1 MTLRRYSPSPLTFRH
16 LGLLVL
22 CCAMQR
28 STFAQYIDKAV
39 FLSGPERAATDGPRS
54 QPLNI
59 ACTFVLD
66 LEVTREGKVSSVKT
80 SESTCDSTVL
90 AQAAA
95 RARNYV
101 FSPAPTAPEPQHVRL
116 WCRFGDRVVAET
128 FDDVA
133 MPVMDEGDERVYHWG
148 NVEQAPTFPG
158 GKEAMDR
165 YIERTMHYPEKALAE
180 RKEGALFFSFIVEKD
195 GTLNTVKLEKGV
207 ESSLDQEGMRL
218 LMHMPKWHP
227 GLHNGDPVRV
237 HYEMPVVFTLPPESH
252 AGDMHG
258 SGSGNG
264 VGRGRLKDAPLSYE
278 LADRLVIQVPSVEY
292 AGAERGRIVLDIRV
306 DRNGTVVSAEPGR
319 GTTTTAKDLTN
330 AARKAALATRFD
342 ADPKAP
348 EVQQG
353 KATFVFK
360 PD

>member
-1 MTLRRYSPSPLTFRH
+1 MRILSSLF
-16 LGLLVL
+16 LLAFSATVH
-22 CCAMQR
+22 
-28 STFAQYIDKAV
+28 AQYIDKAK
-39 FLSGPERAATDGPRS
+39 FLEVPERAVTDGPRS

-59 ACTFVLD
+59 ACTFVVD
-66 LEVTREGKVSSVKT
+66 LQVTREGKVSSVKT

-90 AQAAA
+90 AQAAM

-133 MPVMDEGDERVYHWG
+133 MPVMDETDDRIYHWG
-148 NVEQAPTFPG
+148 TVEQAPTFPG

-165 YIERTMHYPEKALAE
+165 YIERTMHYPEEALAA

-195 GTLNTVKLEKGV
+195 GTLNAVKLEKGV

-227 GLHNGDPVRV
+227 GRHNGDPVRV
-237 HYEMPVVFTLPPESH
+237 HYEMPLVFKLPKD
-252 AGDMHG
+252 AGEGDFHG

-264 VGRGRLKDAPLSYE
+264 VGLGRLKDAPLSYE
-278 LADRLVIQVPSVEY
+278 LADRLVIQVPNVEY
-292 AGAERGRIVLDIRV
+292 AGAERGRIVLNIRV
-306 DRNGTVVSAEPGR
+306 DRNGSVVSAEPGR

-342 ADPKAP
+342 ADPTAP